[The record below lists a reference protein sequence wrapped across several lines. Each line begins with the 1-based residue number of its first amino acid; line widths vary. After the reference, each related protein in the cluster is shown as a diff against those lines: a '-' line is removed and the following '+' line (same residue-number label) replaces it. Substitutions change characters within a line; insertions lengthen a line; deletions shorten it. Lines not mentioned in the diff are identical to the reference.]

1 MMCLIYE
8 EGDWMLYAVFGFLLV
23 LSIIRHVYKKIRHRI
38 KYPIRSAN
46 PPRKIMSS
54 GDAVLLNGRK
64 YTYISFM
71 DTNMS
76 YAFQDEDSVDY
87 RYFKPEEFYAK
98 VESISDEHGV
108 KWERSR

>member
-1 MMCLIYE
+1 MMYLIYE
-8 EGDWMLYAVFGFLLV
+8 EGDWAIYAVFAALIV
-23 LSIIRHVYKKIRHRI
+23 LALIRDLIKKIRHRI

-46 PPRKIMSS
+46 PPEKVMSS
-54 GDAVLLNGRK
+54 GDVVFMNGRK

-76 YAFQDEDSVDY
+76 YAFQGDNSVDY
-87 RYFKPEEFYAK
+87 VYYRPEEFYEK

-108 KWERSR
+108 KWERSK